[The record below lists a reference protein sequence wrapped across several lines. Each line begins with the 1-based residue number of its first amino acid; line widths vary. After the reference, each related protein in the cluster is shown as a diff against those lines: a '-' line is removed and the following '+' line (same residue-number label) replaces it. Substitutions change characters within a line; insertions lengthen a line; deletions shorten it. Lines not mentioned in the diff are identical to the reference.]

1 MDEFTRKFLD
11 DFESA
16 GKERDVSQWRKIWED
31 LKMSRACSASS
42 ESSDSCWLVGCLEEW
57 NEALVNHLIVLT
69 ESSPGKICLTSGAAV
84 APIYP
89 DKLYRLEEIACITGW
104 LLKVHPCIE
113 TLQVGREGAQN
124 YTSAIGRSDSYP
136 LRDPPPSIESTSDV
150 RHISGEGT
158 IWKYWE
164 TLLDAI
170 GPIKKLESLTLRDI
184 DWTHTSAYT
193 LSWLLEVNKDS
204 LRKVHLEKFVVSQ
217 EQPLMPPD
225 ALMDSIRW
233 CPNLEE
239 LVYKVNLGEDGLK
252 SLARFLRSNQTL
264 KKFWLAPEKQVQT
277 AFCDFM
283 SKNKTLTELQF
294 TACDEKEGRTTNDV
308 LKAVEKHD
316 VLERLTIE
324 GPLKT
329 SNEQQLK
336 SLISNNRSIRSL
348 KILKVTISPE
358 FGKLIAD
365 GLSKN
370 MTLECLDLSECE
382 GVPESCLTFC
392 AALTRNACSV
402 KFSSLD
408 PRILNSP
415 MVRENQG
422 DQQHS
427 AALKETR
434 QKLARKLQEKNLYGH
449 VQLEWTDY
457 DASGLAAALGSRPM
471 DLELDT
477 AKLTQE
483 NFASLCEDLCSSPR
497 VRSLTVL
504 SKNKPEYVKAL
515 SDALEQNASLKS
527 VKLIEDSESCG
538 FAAKVA
544 EGLRYN
550 ATVTYLKIY
559 CRYMRR
565 EDAKLLSDVI
575 ASNRSLNDVDL
586 TVTNPFAMD
595 FDCTDILTQ
604 GVAKNQFITSFYIT
618 VFPSIQIIAPVV
630 RNNAFLNHAAR
641 FVLGRD
647 TGKQCTDAFK
657 LFQAQPSLIVRV
669 KEASGMSDE
678 EAKAAVMSAARQIRS
693 G

>member
-11 DFESA
+11 DLESA

-31 LKMSRACSASS
+31 LNMSRACSASS
-42 ESSDSCWLVGCLEEW
+42 ESSDSCWLVDCLEEW
-57 NEALVNHLIVLT
+57 NKSLVNHLIVLT

-89 DKLYRLEEIACITGW
+89 DELYRPEEIACITGW

-124 YTSAIGRSDSYP
+124 YISIRGHSDSYP
-136 LRDPPPSIESTSDV
+136 LRYPPPSIESTSDV
-150 RHISGEGT
+150 RHISGEGFS
-158 IWKYWE
+158 WEYWE

-170 GPIKKLESLTLRDI
+170 GGIKKLESLTLRAI
-184 DWTHTSAYT
+184 NGTHTSADSLAT
-193 LSWLLEVNKDS
+193 LLEVNKDS
-204 LRKVHLEKFVVSQ
+204 LRKVHLEELVFLP
-217 EQPLMPPD
+217 EQHWMPPD
-225 ALMDSIRW
+225 ALMDSIKW

-239 LVYKVNLGEDGLK
+239 LVYKVDLGEDGLN

-264 KKFWLAPEKQVQT
+264 KKFWLAREKQVQT

-294 TACDEKEGRTTNDV
+294 TACDDESTTNDV

-324 GPLKT
+324 GPLQT
-329 SNEQQLK
+329 SNERQLK

-348 KILKVTISPE
+348 KILKATISPE

-370 MTLECLDLSECE
+370 MTLECLDLSECKV
-382 GVPESCLTFC
+382 VPESYLPFC

-415 MVRENQG
+415 MGENQG

-497 VRSLTVL
+497 IRSLTVL

-559 CRYMRR
+559 CRYLRR